1 MLKISNNSKSGYTL
15 SKKLAFKFEKVDF
28 FRIKAKTRGNYESF
42 EVYELV
48 LYLGFASKI
57 EKVKIIPNEPINF
70 NVELKHQKAIKEKI
84 DILLFEATFKDSFE
98 NLPENL
104 LNVIF
109 KYKETLEF

>member
-48 LYLGFASKI
+48 LCLGFASKL
-57 EKVKIIPNEPINF
+57 EKVRVVLDEPINF

-84 DILLFEATFKDSFE
+84 EILLFETMFKDSFE
-98 NLPENL
+98 NLAENL

-109 KYKETLEF
+109 KYRESLEY